1 MESNNTNTCLEND
14 VLKSIEDNLKKYDNL
29 SKQVN
34 KEIFVEV
41 KEKITEMK
49 GDGDNGGKAPTAPL

>member
-1 MESNNTNTCLEND
+1 MENNNTNTCLEND

-34 KEIFVEV
+34 KEIFIEV
-41 KEKITEMK
+41 KEEITEMK
-49 GDGDNGGKAPTAPL
+49 GDGDNGGKENTN

>member
-49 GDGDNGGKAPTAPL
+49 GDGDNGGKTNTN

>member
-49 GDGDNGGKAPTAPL
+49 GDGDNGGKANTN